1 MKTKK
6 TFYRHPVTNKFISKK
21 DWEALQEIENIPY
34 SQIVEIETTEDLM
47 KELEEQFEKDL
58 ELNNSPT
65 KGSDYDVD
73 EGAGERGIFKWKI
86 FTKKLK
92 SWL

>member
-34 SQIVEIETTEDLM
+34 SQIVEIETTEDFM
-47 KELEEQFEKDL
+47 KELEEEL
-58 ELNNSPT
+58 EVKPT
-65 KGSDYDVD
+65 TGSDYDVD
-73 EGAGERGIFKWKI
+73 KEDGLRGIFKWKI